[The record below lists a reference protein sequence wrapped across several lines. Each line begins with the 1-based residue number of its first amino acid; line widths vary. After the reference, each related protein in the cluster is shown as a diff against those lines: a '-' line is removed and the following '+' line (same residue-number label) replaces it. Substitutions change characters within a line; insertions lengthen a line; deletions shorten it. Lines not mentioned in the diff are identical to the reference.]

1 MTTGTAGIAGTTGTR
16 LVPQLNSDL
25 GDIADAVRQ
34 SLVRVEVGR
43 QGAGA
48 GVVLDSAG
56 RIVTNAHVVS
66 GKSGRGKGSNLR
78 VTLNNGETYSA
89 QVLAKDSDHDLAALR
104 IEAQG
109 LVPIELGDSQSLRP
123 GQWVLA
129 MGHPWGVAGAA
140 TGGIVIGSG
149 GDLPERPGSRD
160 DWIAVGLS
168 LRPGH
173 SGGPMVDAQG
183 RMVGLNTMMAGLDVG
198 MAVPVQTIK
207 EFLIK
212 AKLWEPTEMAAAV

>member
-1 MTTGTAGIAGTTGTR
+1 M
-16 LVPQLNSDL
+16 PQLNDDL
-25 GDIADAVRQ
+25 ADVADSARR

-43 QGAGA
+43 QGAGS
-48 GVVLDSAG
+48 GVVIDSTG
-56 RIVTNAHVVS
+56 LIVTNAHVVS
-66 GKSGRGKGSNLR
+66 RRSGSGKGSNLR

-89 QVLAKDSDHDLAALR
+89 KLLAKDSDHDVAALK
-104 IEAQG
+104 IEADG
-109 LVPIELGDSQSLRP
+109 LVPINLGDSQTLRP

-140 TGGIVIGSG
+140 AGGIVIGSG

-173 SGGPMVDAQG
+173 SGGPLVDAEG

-198 MAVPVQTIK
+198 MAVPVQTVK
-207 EFLIK
+207 EFLVK
-212 AKLWEPTEMAAAV
+212 AKLWSPEPAVAVPV

>member
-1 MTTGTAGIAGTTGTR
+1 MTIITR
-16 LVPQLNSDL
+16 LVPQLNDDL
-25 GDIADAVRQ
+25 GDVADSVRR

-43 QGAGA
+43 QGAGS
-48 GVVLDSAG
+48 GVVLDSNGLPGAL
-56 RIVTNAHVVS
+56 IITNAHVVS

-78 VTLNNGETYSA
+78 VTLNNGETYTA
-89 QVLAKDSDHDLAALR
+89 RLLAKDSDHDVAALG
-104 IEAQG
+104 IEADG
-109 LVPIELGDSQSLRP
+109 LVAIKLGDSQTLRP

-140 TGGIVIGSG
+140 AGGIVIGSG

-173 SGGPMVDAQG
+173 SGGPMVDAEG

-207 EFLIK
+207 EFLVK
-212 AKLWEPTEMAAAV
+212 AKLWDRAPAEAAMV

>member
-1 MTTGTAGIAGTTGTR
+1 MTTLAR
-16 LVPQLNSDL
+16 LVVQLNNDL
-25 GDIADAVRQ
+25 GDVADSARR

-43 QGAGA
+43 QGTGS
-48 GVVLDSAG
+48 GVVIGSTGL
-56 RIVTNAHVVS
+56 IVTNAHVVS
-66 GKSGRGKGSNLR
+66 GRSGRGKGSNLR

-89 QVLAKDSDHDLAALR
+89 QLLAKDSDHDVAALK
-104 IEAQG
+104 IETDG
-109 LVPIELGDSQSLRP
+109 LIPIELGDSQTLRP

-140 TGGIVIGSG
+140 AGGIVIGSG

-173 SGGPMVDAQG
+173 SGGPMVDAEG
-183 RMVGLNTMMAGLDVG
+183 RMVGFNTMMAGLDVG
-198 MAVPVQTIK
+198 MAARSRPSRSSWSK
-207 EFLIK
+207 PSYG
-212 AKLWEPTEMAAAV
+212 ARNRR

>member
-1 MTTGTAGIAGTTGTR
+1 MTTMATTGR
-16 LVPQLNSDL
+16 LVSQLNDDL
-25 GDIADAVRQ
+25 GDVADLVRK

-43 QGAGA
+43 QGAGS
-48 GVVLDSAG
+48 GVVLDSTGLPGAL
-56 RIVTNAHVVS
+56 IITNAHVVS
-66 GKSGRGKGSNLR
+66 GKSGRGKGPDLR
-78 VTLNNGETYSA
+78 VTLNNGETYPA
-89 QVLAKDSDHDLAALR
+89 QLLAKDTDHDVAALK
-104 IEAQG
+104 IEAEG
-109 LVPIELGDSQSLRP
+109 LVPIELGDSQTLRP

-173 SGGPMVDAQG
+173 SGGPMVDAEG

-207 EFLIK
+207 EFLVK
-212 AKLWEPTEMAAAV
+212 AKLWDPGPAVAEPV

>member
-1 MTTGTAGIAGTTGTR
+1 MTTMATNGR
-16 LVPQLNSDL
+16 LVPQLNDDL
-25 GDIADAVRQ
+25 GDIADLVRK

-43 QGAGA
+43 HGAGS
-48 GVVLDSAG
+48 GVVLDSTG
-56 RIVTNAHVVS
+56 LIVTNAHVVS
-66 GKSGRGKGSNLR
+66 GKSGRGKGPDLR
-78 VTLNNGETYSA
+78 VTLNNGETYPA
-89 QVLAKDSDHDLAALR
+89 QLLAKDTDHDVAALK
-104 IEAQG
+104 IEAEG
-109 LVPIELGDSQSLRP
+109 LVPIELGDSQTLRP

-173 SGGPMVDAQG
+173 SGGPMVDAEG

-207 EFLIK
+207 EFLVK
-212 AKLWEPTEMAAAV
+212 AKLWDPEPAVAAPV